1 MRNARSAVI
10 VGFDGLQPSQVTAE
24 RMPNLS
30 AFAAEGVSLERHH
43 SVFPTVTRTNVAS
56 MATGRYPGA
65 HGLVG
70 NYLVAREFDPH
81 RAVLAAKAELGEVAL
96 ATGRVLHAPH
106 IAQVLAAGGREYMAV
121 GIGSDGNSFLQN
133 PHTES
138 SGGATIHPEFCLPD
152 NLHPEILDRF
162 GPWPLKA
169 LPDEERMD
177 RALRIMTEY
186 VLSEREPA
194 VSMLWICEPDSTQ
207 HAAGV
212 DSPKAVRALELAD
225 RMFGRLMDWLRE
237 TSRYTETDVIVISD
251 HGYST
256 SSDLVPVES
265 LLRDAGFPAGGEPG
279 GVLIAPNGGSVL
291 FYTTDRDPATADR
304 LAGWL
309 MGQPWCGSVVASEA
323 AGDIAGTIPASF
335 VGLEGDRAPD
345 LAISFAWDSRTNKNG
360 AAGHVYS
367 TGKERGLGDHG
378 SMSRQ
383 ELRCVLFARGPSF
396 KSGVA
401 IDTPS
406 GNVDLAPT
414 VLHNLGVRGAEG
426 MDGRVLQEAL
436 LGGPEPDSVDR
447 SQDETLAER
456 PLSAGVYRQRIT
468 ISRVGST
475 TYVDEGSARLE
486 RV

>member
-1 MRNARSAVI
+1 M
-10 VGFDGLQPSQVTAE
+10 GFDGLQLSQVTAE

-30 AFAAEGVSLERHH
+30 SFAAEGVRFERHH

-70 NYLVAREFDPH
+70 NYLVAREFDPR
-81 RAVLAAKAELGEVAL
+81 RAILAAKAELSEVAL
-96 ATGRVLHAPH
+96 ATGRVLYTPH
-106 IAQVLAAGGREYMAV
+106 IAQVLAAAGREYVAV

-138 SGGATIHPEFCLPD
+138 SSGATIHPEFCLPD
-152 NLHPEILDRF
+152 NLHHEILDEF
-162 GPWPLKA
+162 GPWPPKA

-177 RALRIMTEY
+177 MALRIMTEY

-237 TSRYTETDVIVISD
+237 TGRYTETDVIVISD

-291 FYTTDRDPATADR
+291 FYTTDRDRATADR

-309 MGQPWCGSVVASEA
+309 MGRPWCGAVVASEA
-323 AGDIAGTIPASF
+323 AGDIAGSIPASF

-345 LAISFAWDSRTNKNG
+345 LAMSFAWATRPNDYG
-360 AAGHVYS
+360 AAGHAYS

-396 KSGVA
+396 ESGVS

-414 VLHNLGVRGAEG
+414 VLHNLGVLGADS
-426 MDGRVLQEAL
+426 MDGRVPHEAL
-436 LGGPEPDSVDR
+436 AGGPEPDSVDW
-447 SQDETLAER
+447 SQEDRLAER
-456 PLSAGVYRQRIT
+456 PVNAGVYRQRIT
-468 ISRVGST
+468 VSRVGRT
-475 TYVDEGSARLE
+475 TYIDEGSAAVEPLKFRS
-486 RV
+486 